1 MKHMRWGWILLAGFL
16 AESVSVAFL
25 VGLRYWH
32 GGSVRSELSPLGN
45 ATFEVELF
53 VVTAL
58 FGWWAA
64 RKATSWPLLHGAL
77 VGVVTILIYE
87 ILAYGQPVP
96 HNAEYFF
103 LHGMKLVAGAV
114 GGFIAGWQ
122 ASARTRAP
130 VS

>member
-1 MKHMRWGWILLAGFL
+1 LLGGFL
-16 AESVSVAFL
+16 AETVSVGFL

-45 ATFEVELF
+45 TVFEIELF

-58 FGWWAA
+58 FGWWVA

-96 HNAEYFF
+96 HDWTYFF
-103 LHGMKLVAGAV
+103 LHGLKLVAGAV
-114 GGFIAGWQ
+114 GGGIAAWQ
-122 ASARTRAP
+122 APARAHSP
-130 VS
+130 A

>member
-1 MKHMRWGWILLAGFL
+1 MRSMRWGRILLAGFL
-16 AESVSVAFL
+16 AESLSVAFL
-25 VGLRYWH
+25 VGLRYWQ

-64 RKATSWPLLHGAL
+64 RKATFWPLLHGAL
-77 VGVVTILIYE
+77 V
-87 ILAYGQPVP
+87 
-96 HNAEYFF
+96 
-103 LHGMKLVAGAV
+103 AGAL
-114 GGFIAGWQ
+114 GGWIAGWQ

-130 VS
+130 VA

>member
-58 FGWWAA
+58 FGW
-64 RKATSWPLLHGAL
+64 
-77 VGVVTILIYE
+77 
-87 ILAYGQPVP
+87 
-96 HNAEYFF
+96 
-103 LHGMKLVAGAV
+103 HGMKLVAGAV
-114 GGFIAGWQ
+114 GGGIAGWQ